1 MPTAASPIR
10 TRSSRCATEWCW
22 RNAGDEALYLTADA
36 PGEHIRFRYLH
47 MNPHMLDLAGLVSGR
62 TVKEGDVLGPVGDY
76 GAREGGTS
84 YHLHFNMQ
92 VPTRQGW
99 LFVNPYMTLVASYE
113 HLIGGRGRAVEPCAG
128 CRLPGPEHRQRP
140 IRRRRMLWWRQ
151 SPQRKARPAVTI
163 RPATRR
169 NYRTLRDALH

>member
-1 MPTAASPIR
+1 
-10 TRSSRCATEWCW
+10 
-22 RNAGDEALYLTADA
+22 
-36 PGEHIRFRYLH
+36 

-62 TVKEGDVLGPVGDY
+62 SVKEGDVLGPVGDY

-113 HLIGGRGRAVEPCAG
+113 RLIGGRGQTVSPAPAAASAAPDTSATSNPAPADAMVAAKPAAKSETG
-128 CRLPGPEHRQRP
+128 SEHKASE
-140 IRRRRMLWWRQ
+140 RRR
-151 SPQRKARPAVTI
+151 
-163 RPATRR
+163 
-169 NYRTLRDALH
+169 YRALRDALH